1 MHGFMDLNSL
11 VVDNSDNED
20 DNNDNSVTI
29 LKQV

>member
-1 MHGFMDLNSL
+1 MDLNSL

-29 LKQV
+29 LKQVWKI